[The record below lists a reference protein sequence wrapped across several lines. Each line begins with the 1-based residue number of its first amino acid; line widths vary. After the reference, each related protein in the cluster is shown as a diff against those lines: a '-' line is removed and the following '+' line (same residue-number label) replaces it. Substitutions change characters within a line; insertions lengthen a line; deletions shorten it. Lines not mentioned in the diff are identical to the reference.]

1 MRINDFDRKKNNI
14 LSTNTFVWSLGLV
27 NGCSWTPK
35 AGWKPEWHWSLER
48 ELFFHLKEK
57 HKEHEMKEVPEHLWD
72 FTINNFAYDPVAY
85 YNAAVC
91 CREQEHIPLIG
102 PSVDRRMLTLLTKL
116 ANSDTIKGL
125 MCFACAQIHTY
136 VRPWTNMTGVVTNR
150 PWVNN
155 HSAIDKYTVG
165 QTLSKL
171 EELDSASFGATFT
184 LNYFKNH
191 YACDDAESGN
201 PFERAEELVEGHPEW
216 QRRLLLHEKGPNADQ
231 QLETWLLC
239 CPEDVELSAQCK
251 HDATALCKEC
261 VIPICRRC
269 ISRFSGLWFSSLS
282 FATRFFSGWLN
293 LFL

>member
-1 MRINDFDRKKNNI
+1 MILIAKKDNI

-57 HKEHEMKEVPEHLWD
+57 HKKHEMKEVPEHLWD
-72 FTINNFAYDPVAY
+72 FTIKNFAYDPVAY
-85 YNAAVC
+85 YNAAVR

-102 PSVDRRMLTLLTKL
+102 PSVDRRMLTLVTKL

-136 VRPWTNMTGVVTNR
+136 VRPWTNMTGVETNR

-171 EELDSASFGATFT
+171 EELDAASFGATFT
-184 LNYFKNH
+184 LNYFKDH

-216 QRRLLLHEKGPNADQ
+216 QRRLLLHEKGTNA
-231 QLETWLLC
+231 TLLC
-239 CPEDVELSAQCK
+239 CPEDVQHSAMCK
-251 HDATALCKEC
+251 HDATALCQHC
-261 VIPICRRC
+261 VIPLCQRC
-269 ISRFSGLWFSSLS
+269 VSTLSGLSSGSFLFFSSI
-282 FATRFFSGWLN
+282 GWLVWF
-293 LFL
+293 FLNVYR